1 MEGTQGGMVTTSIL
15 PKMTRN
21 VNRYLCVPTLAL
33 AQGGKHSIGY
43 NKMNRICEK
52 TRSKRQ
58 MSLLELCE
66 NLVVWYHIVINIKN
80 SFLKIRIKMEEKIFP
95 GVVFIGST
103 Y

>member
-1 MEGTQGGMVTTSIL
+1 
-15 PKMTRN
+15 
-21 VNRYLCVPTLAL
+21 
-33 AQGGKHSIGY
+33 
-43 NKMNRICEK
+43 
-52 TRSKRQ
+52 

-66 NLVVWYHIVINIKN
+66 NLVVWYHVVIIIKN